1 MTNLNS
7 VKSVVGALLITILS
21 SGAVFAQGSV
31 EAGRA
36 KSTTCVACHG
46 DDGNASLLPNV
57 PRIGGQGEKYL
68 FKQLVEIKNDVRP
81 VPLMKPV
88 VDPLSEQ
95 DLADLA
101 AYYASLDAP
110 AGATDPEQ
118 RALAEA
124 IYRAGVP
131 SIGVAACTACH
142 SPNGQGI
149 ATAGY
154 PALSGQDAAYTELQ
168 LRQFRAGERINDD
181 AQVMRMIASRLSDA
195 EIAALASYVS
205 GLR

>member
-7 VKSVVGALLITILS
+7 VKSVVGALLITFLS
-21 SGAVFAQGSV
+21 SGMVLAQGSV

-46 DDGNASLLPNV
+46 DAGNDSVLPNV
-57 PRIGGQGEKYL
+57 PKIGGQGEKYL
-68 FKQLVEIKNDVRP
+68 LKQLVEIKNEVRP
-81 VPLMKPV
+81 VPLMTPIV
-88 VDPLSEQ
+88 ATLSEQ

-110 AGATDPEQ
+110 QGAVDPAK
-118 RALAEA
+118 RAVAETL
-124 IYRAGVP
+124 YRAGNAA
-131 SIGVAACTACH
+131 IGVAACTACH

-154 PALSGQDAAYTELQ
+154 PALSGQDTAYTELQ
-168 LRQFRAGERINDD
+168 LRSFRAGERVNDD
-181 AQVMRMIASRLSDA
+181 AEVMRMIAARLNDA